1 MSEGILEE
9 KRDSLV
15 KVKVLEKGMRASV
28 QVVSSL
34 GEGIPPTVE
43 MIFAALK
50 KEKKSHSVS
59 IPISSVQLLM
69 ICGLIEMWIV
79 HLVHRPWMVKTEK

>member
-28 QVVSSL
+28 EVVSSL
-34 GEGIPPTVE
+34 GEGIPPTAE
-43 MIFAALK
+43 MIFTALK
-50 KEKKSHSVS
+50 KEKNHIRYRYRS
-59 IPISSVQLLM
+59 
-69 ICGLIEMWIV
+69 
-79 HLVHRPWMVKTEK
+79 RPFNY